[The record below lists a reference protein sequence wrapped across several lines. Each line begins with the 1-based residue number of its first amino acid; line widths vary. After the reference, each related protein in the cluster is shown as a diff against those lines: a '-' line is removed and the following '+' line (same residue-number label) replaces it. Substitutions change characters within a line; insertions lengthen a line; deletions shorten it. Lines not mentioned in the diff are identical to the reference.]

1 MKLTRLP
8 KEDARNEG
16 YDETDHTQRAYNG
29 IRNMMFHNEIA
40 PGQKISYR
48 DLASRLGMSPTPVIQ
63 ALNRLEWQG
72 LVRRERNRGYYS
84 EPISVKQVE
93 EIYDLRVTIEVSLI
107 PDIIKRLTPEHLKRL
122 GDALT
127 AYQSASKEVYLNERL
142 LKDMEYHVTL
152 ASLSGCQTH
161 LHVLRYLFDLLY
173 LRNRGSVLF
182 SIPTETVDKEHIQI
196 FEAISAKNVKRTQ
209 AILNK
214 HIVNKKLLVV
224 EGLTR
229 IMEEKSTRRI

>member
-1 MKLTRLP
+1 MKLKRLP
-8 KEDARNEG
+8 EKDARNESNDDG
-16 YDETDHTQRAYNG
+16 DHTQRAYSG
-29 IRNMMFHNEIA
+29 IRNMMFHNDIA

-48 DLASRLGMSPTPVIQ
+48 ELASRLGMSPTPVIQ

-93 EIYDLRVTIEVSLI
+93 EIYDLRVTVEVSLI
-107 PDIIKRLTPEHLKRL
+107 PEIIKHLTPEHLKRL
-122 GDALT
+122 KDALT
-127 AYQSASKEVYLNERL
+127 AYQSANREVYLNERL

-152 ASLSGCQTH
+152 ASLSGYQTH
-161 LHVLRYLFDLLY
+161 LQVLRYLFDLLY

-182 SIPTETVDKEHIQI
+182 SIPTETVDKEHIEI
-196 FEAISAKNVKRTQ
+196 FEAICDKNVKRTQ

-214 HIVNKKLLVV
+214 HIVNKKMLVI

-229 IMEEKSTRRI
+229 IMEEKSISRI